1 MSALVDSGNA
11 PPTNRHAPSR
21 WAALG
26 VCLFLAGIIWTV
38 FGQTI
43 GHDFVSLDDD
53 ENVYENLV
61 VAKGLSLRAI
71 GWAFT
76 HAQVS
81 RWVPVSTLAHMV
93 DAQLYGLW
101 PGGHHL
107 TSVLLHTATAILLF
121 LLMRELT
128 AALWRSAFAAA
139 LFAIHPL
146 HVEAVAWVSALQYTL
161 SGLFFV
167 LTIWAYLRYV
177 RQPTRGRYGVMLL
190 LFLLVL
196 LSKEILLTLPCV
208 LLLLDFWPLNRIPT
222 VNAKGAP
229 LSPPERWAA
238 FGRLVVEK
246 IPLFALSAGFV
257 LTTFL
262 SRRSFLQPVE
272 TFSLPVRIGN
282 AFVSYAVYLRQML
295 FPSEL
300 TPWYPHPGRNLPVGQ
315 VLLSLAIVLA
325 ISAWAYASRQKRP
338 YLLVGWLWYLGMLVP
353 VIGFIQGGEQA
364 HCDRYTYLS
373 QIGLSIMLAWTAA
386 DIFAGWRYRRAFL
399 ATAAVAVL
407 LPLVLCAHRQAS
419 YWRNSETL
427 WVHTLASTT
436 DNYVAHNNLA
446 TWLAQRKRMPEAVG
460 HFQKALR
467 IKPSSAEAQNNVGYA
482 LALLGRWPEAIGH
495 YQQALRLKGDFI
507 NARMNLGD
515 ALLALGKSA
524 EAQAQYDEAAR
535 QHPELFKQPAKP
547 ARP

>member
-1 MSALVDSGNA
+1 MSVPSNA
-11 PPTNRHAPSR
+11 GTGARENQAVPSR
-21 WAALG
+21 WATLG
-26 VCLFLAGIIWTV
+26 VCLFLAGAIWAV

-53 ENVYENLV
+53 ENVYENPV

-107 TSVLLHTATAILLF
+107 TSVLLHTATALLLF
-121 LLMRELT
+121 LLLRELT
-128 AALWRSAFAAA
+128 AALWRSAFVAT
-139 LFAIHPL
+139 LFAVHPL

-161 SGLFFV
+161 SGLFFI

-177 RQPTRGRYGVMLL
+177 RQPTRGRYGVMAV

-196 LSKEILLTLPCV
+196 LSKEILMTLPCV
-208 LLLLDFWPLNRIPT
+208 LLLLDFWPLQRLPALTATGTPI
-222 VNAKGAP
+222 AP
-229 LSPPERWAA
+229 AERWAT
-238 FGRLVVEK
+238 FWRLVVEK
-246 IPLFALSAGFV
+246 IPLFALSAVFI
-257 LTTFL
+257 LPTFL

-282 AFVSYAVYLRQML
+282 AFVSYAVYLRQL
-295 FPSEL
+295 FFPVEL
-300 TPWYPHPGRNLPVGQ
+300 TPWYPHPGNNRPIWE
-315 VLLSLAIVLA
+315 VLLSLSVLLA
-325 ISAWAYASRQKRP
+325 ISAWAYRSRQKRP
-338 YLLVGWLWYLGMLVP
+338 YLLVGWLGYLGMLVP

-364 HCDRYTYLS
+364 RCDRYTYLS
-373 QIGLSIMLAWTAA
+373 QIGVYVMLAWTAA
-386 DIFAGWRYRRAFL
+386 EVFAGWRHRRAFL
-399 ATAAVAVL
+399 AVAAAAVL
-407 LPLVLCAHRQAS
+407 FPLALCAHLQAS

-427 WVHTLASTT
+427 WIHTLASTT

-446 TWLAQRKRMPEAVG
+446 TWLAQRKRLPEAIR
-460 HFQKALR
+460 HFEEALR
-467 IKPSSAEAQNNVGYA
+467 LKPRSAEAQNNVGYA

-495 YQQALRLKGDFI
+495 YQQALRLKLDFV

-515 ALLALGKSA
+515 ALLALGKPD
-524 EAQAQYDEAAR
+524 EAQAQYAEAAR
-535 QHPELFKQPAKP
+535 QHPELFQQPAKP
-547 ARP
+547 TRP